1 MCASNL
7 LPRTTKPALIKRR
20 KNKKIFEK
28 VLFVKLLTHISM
40 TEKMELQE
48 KEQHRGFFVT
58 DRRKNLIAHVAIYLL
73 LSCIRMVLIKML

>member
-7 LPRTTKPALIKRR
+7 LPRKTKPALIKTR
-20 KNKKIFEK
+20 KNKKNQK

-48 KEQHRGFFVT
+48 KEQPHGSFVT

>member
-1 MCASNL
+1 
-7 LPRTTKPALIKRR
+7 
-20 KNKKIFEK
+20 
-28 VLFVKLLTHISM
+28 M

-73 LSCIRMVLIKML
+73 LSCMRMVLIKML